1 MRSFAK
7 ILLFLLFL
15 AALAFVIS
23 QIRIEKFV
31 DDRQRDEDGNCLYE
45 GWFRYPCNW
54 NITKWQQKNAER
66 RGREMNMTYF
76 EYIANFFN

>member
-1 MRSFAK
+1 MRSSAK

-31 DDRQRDEDGNCLYE
+31 DDRPRDEDGNCMD
-45 GWFRYPCNW
+45 GWFRYPCHW
-54 NITKWQQKNAER
+54 NITKWQQKNAAR

-76 EYIANFFN
+76 EYIGSFFK